1 MLTLSDEQL
10 DWICA
15 RIPDPPRSPLGG
27 RPAADKRKVVAGIFW
42 ILDNGAK
49 WKDLPRKF
57 GSKSTV
63 HRWFKTWV
71 DAGVFERILEG
82 AARVVEERGE
92 YRTYECFIDGSF
104 SKAKG
109 GGDGI
114 GCTKAGKGVKIMILV
129 DARGLPVAVD
139 TVAANHH
146 ESKLV
151 QRLFDFVLPRE
162 QPARVIGDKAYDS
175 DELDARLREQGVEL
189 IAPHRSNRR
198 HQTQDGRPL
207 RRYARRWTVERTIG
221 WLQNFRRLCIRWEK
235 STLLFQGFLHFSC
248 TLLLLRQVLG

>member
-1 MLTLSDEQL
+1 MSGRRVGAQL
-10 DWICA
+10 G
-15 RIPDPPRSPLGG
+15 LGD
-27 RPAADKRKVVAGIFW
+27 RLR
-42 ILDNGAK
+42 
-49 WKDLPRKF
+49 
-57 GSKSTV
+57 
-63 HRWFKTWV
+63 
-71 DAGVFERILEG
+71 
-82 AARVVEERGE
+82 
-92 YRTYECFIDGSF
+92 
-104 SKAKG
+104 
-109 GGDGI
+109 
-114 GCTKAGKGVKIMILV
+114 
-129 DARGLPVAVD
+129 
-139 TVAANHH
+139 AANHH

-235 STLLFQGFLHFSC
+235 STLLFQGLLHFSC